1 MSALAR
7 DRARQAEPPPASFL
21 VPILVAV
28 VVLSLSTT
36 LLLVG
41 ARSPYTHA
49 NLLTGYDPRYDRT
62 GQIRV
67 GEVEASVGVGDAA
80 AAFPADPVER
90 GGRLFVTKGCAAC
103 HTLEARGGVV
113 GPAIVGT
120 DEATIVKKARKGPGG
135 MPPYAPEAL
144 NDEDIAAI
152 AAYLRSLVRTSDAAK

>member
-7 DRARQAEPPPASFL
+7 GRARSAEPPPASFL
-21 VPILVAV
+21 VPILIAL

-49 NLLTGYDPRYDRT
+49 NLLGGYDPRYERT
-62 GQIRV
+62 EQVRV
-67 GEVEASVGVGDAA
+67 GEIVPSVGVADASGGVA
-80 AAFPADPVER
+80 TDLVER
-90 GGRLFVTKGCAAC
+90 GARLFVTKGCAAC

-120 DEATIVKKARKGPGG
+120 DEATIAKKARSGPGG
-135 MPPYAPEAL
+135 MPPYAPSAL
-144 NDEDIAAI
+144 SDDEIAAI
-152 AAYLRSLVRTSDAAK
+152 AAYLASLVRTAEAK